1 MIKLTKFFSNQ
12 YVIFKEFGKI
22 YESNQINFFLNLA
35 HSICVKNS
43 LAIFYLLPY
52 LATVNVFNSCLPKE
66 EENVI
71 FICHGTHKIRS
82 WNTNEYMSNSRHF
95 KHMYMCLNVHT
106 IQSDLLLK
114 VLFPDMTFMENF
126 TNVWKIQLYEQVY
139 RTFKKVLKQKKKKKT
154 SYHLAASDL
163 TALF

>member
-1 MIKLTKFFSNQ
+1 VLQTFPKLKVVNKEENKFHYKSLNCLIKCTKMIKLTKFFSNQ

-82 WNTNEYMSNSRHF
+82 
-95 KHMYMCLNVHT
+95 
-106 IQSDLLLK
+106 
-114 VLFPDMTFMENF
+114 
-126 TNVWKIQLYEQVY
+126 
-139 RTFKKVLKQKKKKKT
+139 
-154 SYHLAASDL
+154 
-163 TALF
+163 